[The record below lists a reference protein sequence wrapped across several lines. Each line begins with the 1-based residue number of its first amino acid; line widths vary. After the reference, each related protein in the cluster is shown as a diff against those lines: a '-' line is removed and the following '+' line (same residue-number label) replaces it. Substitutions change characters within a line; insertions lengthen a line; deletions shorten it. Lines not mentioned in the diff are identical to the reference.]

1 MLIKR
6 FITIL
11 FILSA
16 CIPLFSK
23 DLELTT
29 KIKGLE
35 VKITL
40 DKNPPILGDNKI
52 EIEIL
57 DASGDMV
64 TDANVLVN
72 YYMPPMPRMAPMNYK
87 TKTELKKNKYTAEM
101 DFIMEGPWILAIKIS
116 FKGDR
121 MTARFNVDAR

>member
-1 MLIKR
+1 MKR

-11 FILSA
+11 FLLSA
-16 CIPLFSK
+16 CIPLVSK
-23 DLELTT
+23 DLKLAC
-29 KIKGLE
+29 KVKNLE

-52 EIEIL
+52 EIEII
-57 DASGDMV
+57 DANGDII

-116 FKGDR
+116 FKGNR